1 MIFAEDEQTFYEL
14 YDIMKT
20 KVSSLGYEEVLQVDM
35 QNAKAQDAA
44 RKSAAEKY
52 SGGER

>member
-1 MIFAEDEQTFYEL
+1 
-14 YDIMKT
+14 MKT

-44 RKSAAEKY
+44 RKAAAEKY
-52 SGGER
+52 SGEER